1 MFGCILGGAVHD
13 YMTGMISERNKGAS
27 IAELSGIYLGTS
39 VKWVMRVFSIVL
51 LVLVGAVFVT
61 SPAALLAILT
71 PDVLDTTFWIVAI
84 IIYYFLATLIPID
97 KLIGNLYPFFGAVLI
112 LMTLGILGGSL
123 IEYNFSIPEISFVNM
138 HPEGLPI
145 FPFMFITVACGA
157 ISGFHATQSPMISKC
172 IETERHGRKV
182 FYGAMVAE
190 GIIALA

>member
-1 MFGCILGGAVHD
+1 MGGAVHD

-27 IAELSGIYLGTS
+27 IAELSGIYLGKS
-39 VKWVMRVFSIVL
+39 VKWIMRIFSIIL

-61 SPAALLAILT
+61 SPANLLAILT
-71 PDVLDTTFWIVAI
+71 PDVLDETFWIVVI
-84 IIYYFLATLIPID
+84 IIYYFIATLVPID
-97 KLIGNLYPFFGAVLI
+97 KVIGHLYPLFGAVLI
-112 LMTLGILGGSL
+112 LMTVGILGGSL
-123 IEYNFSIPEISFVNM
+123 IEYNFAIPEIEFTNM

-172 IETERHGRKV
+172 ITSEHQGRFV
-182 FYGAMVAE
+182 FYGAMISE